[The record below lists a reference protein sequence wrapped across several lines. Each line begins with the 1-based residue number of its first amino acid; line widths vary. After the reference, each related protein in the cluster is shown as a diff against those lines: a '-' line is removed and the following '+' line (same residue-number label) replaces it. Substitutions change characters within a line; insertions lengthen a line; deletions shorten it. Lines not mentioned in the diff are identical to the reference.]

1 MKSNACEVR
10 ILIKGRPATEFFHEG
25 SNYMEGRG
33 GSEFEIEVRNL
44 TSRRV
49 MAVVSVDGLSVI
61 NGTVAGLESPGYILN
76 AFQTIVIP
84 GWKLDNNS
92 AAKFEFGSRSSSYV
106 QSVEGSATNCGVIG
120 VMVWSEKIPPI
131 MPMAYTNSKMRGAIP
146 KGASGSLGGGLF
158 GSVSASAASMDSSEA
173 SLSAASSVNNLGTGF
188 GSATTFNTSSVTF
201 DQDAVIDTL
210 VMYYDD
216 ARGLKA
222 RGIVIERPV
231 QRYTTTPNPFPG
243 IGCTPPPGWKG

>member
-1 MKSNACEVR
+1 MKSNSCEVR
-10 ILIKGRPATEFFHEG
+10 VLIKGRPATEFFHEG
-25 SNYMEGRG
+25 ANYMEGRG

-44 TSRRV
+44 THKRQ

-61 NGTVAGLESPGYILN
+61 SGQVAGLESPGYILN
-76 AFQTIVIP
+76 PFQTIVIP

-92 AAKFEFGSRSSSYV
+92 AAKFEFGSRASSYV
-106 QSVEGSATNCGVIG
+106 QSVEGTATNCGVIG
-120 VMVWSEKIPPI
+120 VMIWSEKVPVII
-131 MPMAYTNSKMRGAIP
+131 NNHSTWANSPMRAMSKG
-146 KGASGSLGGGLF
+146 LGGGMF
-158 GSVSASAASMDSSEA
+158 GSVSASAASMDSSTET
-173 SLSAASSVNNLGTGF
+173 LSASVASVNNLGTGF
-188 GSATTFNTSSVTF
+188 GAATTFNTSSVTF
-201 DQDAVIDTL
+201 EKDAVVDTL

-231 QRYTTTPNPFPG
+231 QRYSTTPNPFPG

>member
-1 MKSNACEVR
+1 MKSNSCEVR
-10 ILIKGRPATEFFHEG
+10 VLIKGRPATEFFHEG
-25 SNYMEGRG
+25 QHFMEGRG
-33 GSEFEIEVRNL
+33 GSEFEIEVRNVTHKRL
-44 TSRRV
+44 

-61 NGTVAGLESPGYILN
+61 SGQVAGLESPGYILN
-76 AFQTIVIP
+76 PFQTILIP
-84 GWKLDNNS
+84 GWKLDDNR
-92 AAKFEFGSRSSSYV
+92 AAKFEFGSRASSYV
-106 QSVEGSATNCGVIG
+106 QSVQGEATNCGVIG
-120 VMVWSEKIPPI
+120 VMVWGEKAPVQKV
-131 MPMAYTNSKMRGAIP
+131 YTSASRSAIP
-146 KGASGSLGGGLF
+146 KGVSGSLGGGMF
-158 GSVSASAASMDSSEA
+158 ASASAASMDMGSQEST
-173 SLSAASSVNNLGTGF
+173 LSASVNNLGTGF

-201 DQDAVIDTL
+201 EKDAVVDTL